1 MSLDEIPSR
10 AGDQWGIALVS
21 PAQFNKLCSLPL
33 FRHVESST
41 IHSLVSS
48 ALLRRMPADSH
59 LFHEGERPEFLHVLL
74 EGMVELYSQ
83 SGNHSF
89 GFSLLRPHSVFI
101 LAAVLLDAPYLNSAA
116 TLDKSEVLMIP
127 VSAFRS
133 AITTDPA
140 LARTVESETA
150 LAYRRVMKE
159 CKSQRFRPAGER
171 LANWLLRNM
180 KPDGLGG
187 VVHLPFNKKKL
198 ASHIGTT
205 PETLSRLLGELSVYG
220 VHSSSAADITIDDPV
235 TLAGF
240 AGPDPL
246 LDE

>member
-1 MSLDEIPSR
+1 M
-10 AGDQWGIALVS
+10 VS
-21 PAQFNKLCSLPL
+21 PAQFNRLCSLPL
-33 FRHVESST
+33 FRCVESGT

-48 ALLRRMPADSH
+48 ALLRKMQADSH
-59 LFHEGERPEFLHVLL
+59 LFQEGERPEFLHVLL
-74 EGMVELYSQ
+74 DGIVELYSQ
-83 SGNHSF
+83 HGNHSF

-116 TLDKSEVLMIP
+116 TLENSEVLMIP

-133 AITTDPA
+133 AIATDPA
-140 LARTVESETA
+140 LARTVEAETA

-180 KPDGLGG
+180 KPNGLGG
-187 VVHLPFNKKKL
+187 VVHLPFNKRKL

-205 PETLSRLLGELSVYG
+205 PETLSRLLGELTVYG
-220 VHSSSAADITIDDPV
+220 VRSSSSAEIMIDDPV